1 MDLLRESFSRIYCRI
16 VTSSVRNDPKILDK
30 ILSCFICGIES
41 RDEKGASDDERYHQI
56 AMNEIYKVSQRLDG
70 LSRFM
75 GRSFSTL
82 EDLTSDEPYQ

>member
-16 VTSSVRNDPKILDK
+16 VTSSVRNDPKILDE

-75 GRSFSTL
+75 RRSFSTL